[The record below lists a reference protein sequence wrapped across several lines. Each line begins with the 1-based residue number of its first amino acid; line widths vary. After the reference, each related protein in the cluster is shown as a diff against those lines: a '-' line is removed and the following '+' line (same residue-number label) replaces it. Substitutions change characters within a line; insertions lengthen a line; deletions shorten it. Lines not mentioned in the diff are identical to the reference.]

1 MHALVVLAH
10 PEQGSFTA
18 ALAQTAVTTLTA
30 AGWTVDLDDLAREGF
45 RRDVS
50 REDFLPA
57 PEGHVQ
63 VMYAQEAATV
73 SNGYASDVADQ
84 IARLQR
90 ADLLITVSPFWWFSV
105 SGLLKNWIDRVFANG
120 VAYGPD
126 PYNDGPLKGMRAL
139 AAIAVGGE
147 AEMYGPDGSAGDIHA
162 LLNPLLRG
170 TFGYC
175 AMDVLEPFLVFEADG
190 ADAAV
195 RERALAQ
202 FAARLTGIAGETP
215 IRTEPLRHS

>member
-1 MHALVVLAH
+1 MHALIVLAH
-10 PEQGSFTA
+10 PEPGSFSA
-18 ALAQTAVTTLTA
+18 ALAQTATDALTA

-45 RRDVS
+45 RRDAS
-50 REDFLPA
+50 REDFLPV

-63 VMYAQEAATV
+63 VMYAQEAATA

-84 IARLQR
+84 ISRLQC
-90 ADLLITVSPFWWFSV
+90 ADLLITVSPFWWFSI

-139 AAIAVGGE
+139 AAFAVGGD
-147 AEMYGPDGSAGDIHA
+147 AEMYGPDGNAGDIHA

-190 ADAAV
+190 ADASV

-202 FAARLTGIAGETP
+202 FAARLTGIADEVP